1 MSEAIQECTNLYT
14 QQLTTIKKYLPNDIS
29 LNNLETRIKKGSGI
43 TKSGFVLENNHII
56 NRMLSLIKNGYDMKK
71 LDFHHILSDVSEI
84 IPTKSKNITIT
95 IDELDEMYDE
105 LLDIIQTFYPQET
118 KNSIETKKINPEIL
132 ENATK
137 VYKSGKFPEHVLNIW
152 NKVWY
157 KDLQIIRFILLIGAS
172 NKVLNAEE
180 GLHLYIS
187 GKTDTGK
194 SSSAVEA
201 LSYLPPEMRITS
213 KFSKQWIY
221 YGHGQGKLTGKQ
233 ALLNDDTTFDD
244 ESAAIFRNILS
255 GWLTGVT
262 RETVEDS
269 KNGKTL
275 YVPPR
280 VTLIL
285 TSVDGIVKSS
295 NKGQDESRY
304 TTMRI
309 ERTTQEMKEI
319 KIFMQSKK
327 PNVSYEKQII
337 NAVFDNMEE
346 TEIEINQKF
355 DTISVYK
362 HKFGKLTESMVDHDL
377 SFRELKK
384 YRTMLMANA
393 LLHNRTK
400 VNNDDIKEINEMLTY
415 CTFMI
420 KSDTPGFN
428 ENQMIV
434 KEFLEQNSND
444 YLSIVDIA
452 KGCKLD
458 QDSVYVAMRGKYG
471 SFEHPTGGLITQ
483 GIKIDDSFDKKH
495 MFKIVFDDIEIPTTK
510 KEPQNK
516 RKIRTNEEPPAIF

>member
-262 RETVEDS
+262 
-269 KNGKTL
+269 
-275 YVPPR
+275 
-280 VTLIL
+280 
-285 TSVDGIVKSS
+285 
-295 NKGQDESRY
+295 
-304 TTMRI
+304 
-309 ERTTQEMKEI
+309 
-319 KIFMQSKK
+319 
-327 PNVSYEKQII
+327 EKQ
-337 NAVFDNMEE
+337 
-346 TEIEINQKF
+346 
-355 DTISVYK
+355 
-362 HKFGKLTESMVDHDL
+362 
-377 SFRELKK
+377 
-384 YRTMLMANA
+384 
-393 LLHNRTK
+393 
-400 VNNDDIKEINEMLTY
+400 
-415 CTFMI
+415 
-420 KSDTPGFN
+420 
-428 ENQMIV
+428 
-434 KEFLEQNSND
+434 
-444 YLSIVDIA
+444 
-452 KGCKLD
+452 
-458 QDSVYVAMRGKYG
+458 
-471 SFEHPTGGLITQ
+471 
-483 GIKIDDSFDKKH
+483 
-495 MFKIVFDDIEIPTTK
+495 
-510 KEPQNK
+510 
-516 RKIRTNEEPPAIF
+516 